1 MANIKQIIILFGGSS
16 SEREVSIK
24 SGEGI
29 FQACQDLGYDAKL
42 VDLNNISDLD
52 FLREFDIVFI
62 ALHGFEGESGTL
74 QKDLDEMGYFEAFQ
88 NSEDVK
94 TSEYSDWVEKKIL
107 TEGQERLVEN
117 TLGLVGE
124 AGEVAEKIKKLIR
137 DSNRFTNKEIMK
149 ELGDVVFYATALANI
164 YGKGLQEVLE
174 LNIAKL
180 DDRQKRG
187 KLKGSGDNR

>member
-1 MANIKQIIILFGGSS
+1 MI
-16 SEREVSIK
+16 
-24 SGEGI
+24 SG
-29 FQACQDLGYDAKL
+29 D
-42 VDLNNISDLD
+42 DLD
-52 FLREFDIVFI
+52 KF
-62 ALHGFEGESGTL
+62 
-74 QKDLDEMGYFEAFQ
+74 GYFDNFDSDEVYWT
-88 NSEDVK
+88 DL
-94 TSEYSDWVEKKIL
+94 YSKWVEKKIL
-107 TEGQERLVEN
+107 TKGQDRLVEN

-137 DSNRFTNKEIMK
+137 DSNRFKNEEIMK
-149 ELGDVVFYATALANI
+149 ELGDVVFYVTALANI